1 MDEFAQSLRRLI
13 TVMTR
18 YSDDIEAV
26 LVQVPPERRSELR
39 LWLRASSRG
48 NEALRKAAEFL
59 RQLPG
64 RPSPSVGRTG
74 HRASD
79 PATRGIAEAG
89 AALTTGRDLLHTH
102 LAVTPAGYTQGR
114 SEWAR
119 VVTSV
124 PVARAMLFEV
134 ASCARQVALVGGQLA
149 TAPLPVHGSAEAR
162 RRVNAACQWLW
173 VLDWTV
179 QAAHGHDPLRVGDQR
194 LLRAIP
200 VNAIEPRQ
208 HPTGTGSVSRLCE
221 GTISTAERVRRIAR
235 MEVPAAAWSPSLTAA
250 SLRETASCATVIS
263 HNCQVVLG
271 TLARRVGEGG
281 PAELAEQL
289 AKAADAAG
297 AARQAWI
304 DAARQWRS
312 ITTDA
317 RGPMTRVDAETR
329 DLALWTGRLAY
340 DDPAWTPQQG
350 PSRAIR
356 RPEHLAA
363 GPEDLVGVVAAVH
376 HACETLAQLADAEH
390 ERVATAG
397 QAGRLLVLTRSL
409 PDGFDVP
416 HRYAPAPDFRVEPL
430 LRAYRSSGTA
440 SVDMAS
446 AVGAVAAAVRAPSR
460 CLTAA
465 RAVARAH
472 DKDLH
477 ASGMELGA
485 DTQVQR
491 QVPREMPGPV
501 ERIMHELGVASPEL
515 LNRAM
520 EVDQEG
526 EKLVREAAAQQGS
539 AESDRSM
546 SWNPS
551 RSVGTAELINHLLPS
566 AGDLNAA
573 AGLLPMPQR
582 AIQPEIEP

>member
-1 MDEFAQSLRRLI
+1 MTGRATFGDFAAAARAHLEQAAKSFSLAGRRRPPAAMAADVDEFAQSLRRLI

-18 YSDDIEAV
+18 YFDDIEAV
-26 LVQVPPERRSELR
+26 LVQVPPKRRSELR

-59 RQLPG
+59 RLLPG
-64 RPSPSVGRTG
+64 RPSPGASRGGYRP
-74 HRASD
+74 ASD

-102 LAVTPAGYTQGR
+102 LAVTPAGYTLGR

-124 PVARAMLFEV
+124 PVARAMLFEM
-134 ASCARQVALVGGQLA
+134 ASCAGQVALVGGHLA

-179 QAAHGHDPLRVGDQR
+179 QAAHEHDPLRVGDQR

-208 HPTGTGSVSRLCE
+208 HPAGTEPVSRLCE

-235 MEVPAAAWSPSLTAA
+235 AEVADAAWSASLTMD

-271 TLARRVGEGG
+271 TLASRVGEGG
-281 PAELAEQL
+281 PAELGEQL
-289 AKAADAAG
+289 GKAADAAG
-297 AARQAWI
+297 AARQAWL

-363 GPEDLVGVVAAVH
+363 GPEDLAGVVAAVH

-416 HRYAPAPDFRVEPL
+416 HRYAPQPP
-430 LRAYRSSGTA
+430 T
-440 SVDMAS
+440 SVS
-446 AVGAVAAAVRAPSR
+446 SR
-460 CLTAA
+460 C
-465 RAVARAH
+465 
-472 DKDLH
+472 
-477 ASGMELGA
+477 
-485 DTQVQR
+485 
-491 QVPREMPGPV
+491 
-501 ERIMHELGVASPEL
+501 
-515 LNRAM
+515 
-520 EVDQEG
+520 
-526 EKLVREAAAQQGS
+526 
-539 AESDRSM
+539 
-546 SWNPS
+546 
-551 RSVGTAELINHLLPS
+551 
-566 AGDLNAA
+566 
-573 AGLLPMPQR
+573 
-582 AIQPEIEP
+582 